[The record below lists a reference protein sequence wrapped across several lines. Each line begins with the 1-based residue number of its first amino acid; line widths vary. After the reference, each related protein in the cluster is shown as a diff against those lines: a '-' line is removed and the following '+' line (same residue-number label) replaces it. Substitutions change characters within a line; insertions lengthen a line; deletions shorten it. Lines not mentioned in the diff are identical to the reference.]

1 MTHLR
6 PYALVTLVN
15 EWGTRP
21 RVEAGEQGQP
31 FPDPGVVGLDAGA
44 DPDDL
49 VRVADLLH
57 PVFAAASVGERVRRL
72 DALLV
77 DTGLTVR
84 LREAPTGQAYEEW
97 EPARAVDA
105 LLVATLRT
113 LTEVVQTRGPAAI
126 GVCGGEECVDV
137 WIDAPRG
144 RPRRYCSSQ
153 CGGRVRVAAHRRRQR
168 TEERA

>member
-1 MTHLR
+1 MPLR
-6 PYALVTLVN
+6 PHALVVLVN

-21 RVEAGEQGQP
+21 RLEAGEQEQP
-31 FPDPGVVGLDAGA
+31 FPDPAVAGLDAGT
-44 DPDDL
+44 PSDDL

-57 PVFAAASVGERVRRL
+57 PVFAAATTSERVRRL
-72 DALLV
+72 DTQLV
-77 DTGLTVR
+77 ETAATVR
-84 LREAPTGQAYEEW
+84 LREAPSGRAYEEW
-97 EPARAVDA
+97 EAARADDA
-105 LLVATLRT
+105 LLVAALRT
-113 LTEVVQTRGPAAI
+113 LTEVVLTRGPTAI
-126 GVCGGEECVDV
+126 GVCGGDACVDV